1 MDVSA
6 VPLAVVPLKAE
17 GSAPLLARDGS
28 ALTGAAAAAEAADIA
43 AALEAEQ
50 QDAELVPLFPDF
62 PPAARAKL
70 RAFGKATWKG
80 LTEFTLFF
88 SVFLM
93 WHLIHQARGACC
105 AWSCTL
111 RTLTVPTPGR
121 IRSCT
126 PMPLGAIC
134 KSA

>member
-1 MDVSA
+1 MLRDKHAPARTAARDAWHAMDVSA

-17 GSAPLLARDGS
+17 GNAPLLARDGS

-70 RAFGKATWKG
+70 RAFGKATWRA
-80 LTEFTLFF
+80 LTDFTLFF
-88 SVFLM
+88 SVFLI
-93 WHLIHQARGACC
+93 WHLVHQARGACP
-105 AWSCTL
+105 T
-111 RTLTVPTPGR
+111 RTAQ
-121 IRSCT
+121 S
-126 PMPLGAIC
+126 
-134 KSA
+134 